1 MRLRTSRVM
10 IVILPCMLLLSGCAG
25 VGNYVGSVAN
35 PFSVPNASTAET
47 LNMQRARGTH
57 VVVQP
62 ISPEAGNVWPS
73 PAKPVPT
80 LGQMQKNIDLS
91 SGQRSS
97 NQYQPL
103 RSRPPSA
110 SNAFG
115 GTTVRVPTIPH
126 SREKGPDTV
135 ALPVGQTLL
144 GPKGPV
150 GIVTSPSNG
159 RYQEVAPINGKGGG
173 ILIRSGAGSATLIE
187 PGGQVVIVHVPI
199 Q

>member
-1 MRLRTSRVM
+1 MRPRTSHVM
-10 IVILPCMLLLSGCAG
+10 IVILPCMSLLSGCAG
-25 VGNYVGSVAN
+25 VGNYLGSVAN
-35 PFSVPNASTAET
+35 PFSVPNASTADT

-62 ISPEAGNVWPS
+62 ISPEAGNVWPG

-80 LGQMQKNIDLS
+80 LSQMQKNIDLS
-91 SGQRSS
+91 SDRRSS

-103 RSRPPSA
+103 PSMPRSA

-115 GTTVRVPTIPH
+115 GTAVRVPTISPSH
-126 SREKGPDTV
+126 TKGSNTM

-144 GPKGPV
+144 GPNGPV
-150 GIVTSPSNG
+150 GIVTNLSNG

-173 ILIRSGAGSATLIE
+173 VLIRSGAGSATLIE
-187 PGGQVVIVHVPI
+187 PGGQVVIVHIPI